1 MFNFTLSIC
10 LAFTLSLTHAI
21 SRFNVENS
29 TCEEDHDLCVQDITC
44 NATRAAMAD
53 ACYQVLN
60 NIGNDT
66 HPIFEYPMEEHQ
78 QGRCPEDCQTALDTY
93 LQYLYPTE
101 VSTDYCECESSECEY
116 HKQQLYDQRCI
127 ASDCAAL
134 WDNCI
139 TDTNGCKPY
148 ADAYHAA
155 CAPFGFWND
164 SLSWSHHFCP
174 EGCAEA
180 LDAYVSYIQPNYT
193 SLRFCDCNGDELC
206 EQYKDNLESADCA
219 TPGCGAMFNDC
230 IEDPQ
235 CIDTAEEYLENCMY
249 IINGSWAADG
259 NTWCPDECKLKL
271 QAYIDQVSPGATTTD
286 FCTCES
292 DGCHEGKAN
301 LLQVGCVANDCTASF
316 ASCLEDSTCEPIAT
330 DYLDACAEVIAGNW
344 TENWCPTDCREKLAA
359 YIEVALTSVSNDNPL
374 DFCDCNGHIACVE
387 GRDRLISATC
397 FNVGCG
403 KLHEIRC
410 SSDECLEDHMNY
422 IMSCQG
428 MVNGSWTEPWC
439 PLDCQQNLFTY
450 LAYMVEP
457 GQDMNDIHGI
467 CQCAESNGDCAQ
479 YFVELI
485 DHGCVKES
493 CQSTWLNCQ
502 NDATCQPLSE
512 EYLTACETVI
522 DGSFT
527 GDTCPGDCPEKLATY
542 LGAALSVD
550 ALLSDEFC
558 DCQGEASCTEPL
570 ERIKELDCV
579 RQSCEYQFAVC
590 EADSNCNPFAM
601 EQQEHCAVVFNGS
614 TTVCPHDCRVA
625 LGEYLEYMYPEVP
638 LDESD
643 ATKYCACDA
652 DNTECAVVQGYIN
665 AANCIDSEDCTYRH
679 YKCEMDSTCAPL
691 ATAYLTACEDIIED
705 ADAFAA
711 ANTECPADCA
721 TKLEA
726 YLDAIY
732 GLEPGKNADE
742 YCNCNG
748 HEICEDVMAAYVSLD
763 CFGFLPTTTALVV
776 ETTKDDTPGS
786 GSSANQ
792 ITIDTVLVFGA
803 LMKVF
808 VM

>member
-542 LGAALSVD
+542 LGAALTVD
-550 ALLSDEFC
+550 VLLLSGEYC
-558 DCQGEASCTEPL
+558 DCQGNVGCT
-570 ERIKELDCV
+570 
-579 RQSCEYQFAVC
+579 A
-590 EADSNCNPFAM
+590 A
-601 EQQEHCAVVFNGS
+601 
-614 TTVCPHDCRVA
+614 
-625 LGEYLEYMYPEVP
+625 
-638 LDESD
+638 
-643 ATKYCACDA
+643 
-652 DNTECAVVQGYIN
+652 QGHIN
-665 AANCIDSEDCTYRH
+665 AANCIDSKDCSYRH
-679 YKCEMDSTCAPL
+679 YKCALDSTCGPL
-691 ATAYLTACEDIIED
+691 ATAYMAACDDIILD
-705 ADAFAA
+705 TDVFVA

-748 HEICEDVMAAYVSLD
+748 HEICEDVMTAYVSLD